1 MIKSDG
7 LLVLWTLALKIT
19 IHCLENTYL
28 LNKIAFH
35 ITDFLKASERLW
47 LATFIVAV
55 PLCMENSHWGG
66 RENVQKIAS
75 FLK

>member
-1 MIKSDG
+1 MDTCSADNN
-7 LLVLWTLALKIT
+7 TLFGNHIP
-19 IHCLENTYL
+19 

-35 ITDFLKASERLW
+35 ITDFLKALERLC

-55 PLCMENSHWGG
+55 LLCMENSHWGG